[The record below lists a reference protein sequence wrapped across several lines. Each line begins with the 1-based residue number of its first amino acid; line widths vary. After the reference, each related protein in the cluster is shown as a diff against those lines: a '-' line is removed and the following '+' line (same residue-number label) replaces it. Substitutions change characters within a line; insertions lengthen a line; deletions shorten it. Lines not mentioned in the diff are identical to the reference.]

1 VRRGILIAT
10 AALVGMALVLPATS
24 SAGSGLRF
32 FHTADNNIACG
43 LVKPVK
49 KNKKKRRSAL
59 PGEARCDVRNHTWVA
74 PPRPRRCDLDW
85 GFGVVVGDKGFA
97 SYVCA
102 GDTVADAKSPVLAP
116 GGFIVLGP
124 YACSVLPVADTTV
137 HCANNR
143 TGRGFEVSA
152 ATVTLF

>member
-1 VRRGILIAT
+1 VSRGTLIVT
-10 AALVGMALVLPATS
+10 VALVGVALALPATS

-43 LVKPVK
+43 LVKPQK
-49 KNKKKRRSAL
+49 KTRKRSRL
-59 PGEARCDVRNHTWVA
+59 PGEARCDVRNKTWVA

-85 GFGVVVGDKGFA
+85 GFGVAVGDKGFG

-102 GDTVADAKSPVLAP
+102 GDTVADARSPVLGP
-116 GGFIVLGP
+116 GGVSAIGP
-124 YACSVLPVADTTV
+124 YSCTVLPVAEVTV

-143 TGRGFEVSA
+143 TTRGFEVSA
-152 ATVTLF
+152 STVAFF